1 MRWIEK
7 VQMESEIIEN
17 YFSDPKNEI
26 FQDLLFVIIS
36 QHFAIFFKT
45 SDFRHFLFSPVKI
58 PISG

>member
-1 MRWIEK
+1 MGWIEK
-7 VQMESEIIEN
+7 VQMESEAKIIL
-17 YFSDPKNEI
+17 SDPKHEI

>member
-1 MRWIEK
+1 MGWIEK

-45 SDFRHFLFSPVKI
+45 SDFRHFLSFHR
-58 PISG
+58 